1 MRPGPG
7 PLRTTARNPV
17 LDAAV
22 ASKRAADEA
31 CFQLAVDAMHDELR
45 AERIGRGIVASID
58 RLTGGEG

>member
-22 ASKRAADEA
+22 ASKRAADRAAVELYA
-31 CFQLAVDAMHDELR
+31 DALAPDADHAPR
-45 AERIGRGIVASID
+45 PA
-58 RLTGGEG
+58 LTTRVIYPSGEG